1 MTELCKIHNRPL
13 NKGACPL
20 CENPFTH
27 DLWSLVHKDNRNA
40 LIVVEGPPGTGKSY
54 WCLKLAQYM
63 DPGFFEKPGI
73 TAQEL
78 STRIIFRPSDFVK
91 VLRDH
96 GENNSLYKGAVL
108 IVEEGGVQA
117 DHRKWYTFNNMV
129 YNYIFQTFRFMN
141 LIVILNVPVIDYV
154 DSDAQKLFNYHVK
167 TLRVTSE
174 NMNKVEIFQPQYNSI
189 MKRIYRKHLR
199 YKINGQ
205 WIKFR
210 TWSFPKA
217 SARLLHEYEK
227 MHTKFKSGLI
237 DELAEQ
243 MIMLD
248 KQASAKKHQALVDEK
263 QAALQIADNPEEWV
277 SFRAGRLIVD
287 KSRVER
293 KYKIGRSIAERIKKH
308 AEEILMERGYEPD
321 EI

>member
-1 MTELCKIHNRPL
+1 MELCERHKRPL
-13 NKGACPL
+13 DKNGRCPI
-20 CENPFTH
+20 CDNPFTH

-54 WCLKLAQYM
+54 WCLKVAQYM
-63 DPGFFEKPGI
+63 DPGFFENPKI
-73 TAQEL
+73 TVQDL
-78 STRIIFRPSDFVK
+78 STRIIFKPSDFVK
-91 VLRDH
+91 VLSDH
-96 GENNSLYKGAVL
+96 GERNTLYKGAVL

-117 DHRKWYTFNNMV
+117 DHRKWYSFNNMV

-167 TLRVTSE
+167 TLRITSE

-199 YKINGQ
+199 YKVNNQ

-227 MHTKFKSGLI
+227 MHTSFKSGLI

-248 KQASAKKHQALVDEK
+248 KQVAAKKNQALVDEK
-263 QAALQIADNPEEWV
+263 KAALAIADNPDGYV

-287 KSRVER
+287 KARVEMD
-293 KYKIGRSIAERIKKH
+293 YKIGRSIAERIKKR
-308 AEEILMERGYEPD
+308 AEMILEERGYSENK
-321 EI
+321 